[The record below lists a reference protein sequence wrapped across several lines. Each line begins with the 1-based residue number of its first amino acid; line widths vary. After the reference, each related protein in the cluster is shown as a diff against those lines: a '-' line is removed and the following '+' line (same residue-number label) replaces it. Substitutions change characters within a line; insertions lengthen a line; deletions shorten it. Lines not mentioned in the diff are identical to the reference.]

1 MSAPGKTASAPSL
14 TTPVQFL
21 KGVGPQRAEL
31 LDRLGLHTA
40 ADLLFFFPRSYQESG
55 QVHSIDDLAEDKLLS
70 VRGTIEEIDARG
82 SAEGRSMVGVLLKQ
96 GDLYLRAVWFNQP
109 HMRNAFKRGQQ
120 VLFSGKAKLNG
131 GRWEMVHPQ
140 VQEIAPDEPDSKSE
154 LLPIYPLTEGLKQH
168 QIRSI
173 VRRTLDDH
181 AALLEETFPTEFLG
195 QHELWPIHRA
205 LEQIHFP
212 KDEASLEAA
221 RGRFV
226 YQELFVLQ
234 LALAIKR
241 QRQRAGAEAPKL
253 PATQKIHAR
262 IMARMP
268 FELTAG
274 QQQAIREVS
283 ADMAASVPMNRLL
296 HGDVGSGKTIVA
308 VYAML
313 LAVAHGQQAALMA
326 PTELLARQ
334 HMLTLGEL
342 LRASRV
348 RIALLAGGQT
358 AAQRRETLSSIAAGE
373 VDVVMGTHALIQ
385 SEVEFARL
393 GLVIID
399 EQHKFGVQQRAKLRS
414 AGGDPHY
421 LVMTATPIPRT
432 VTMTLFGDLD
442 ISTLRD
448 HPPGRQKLHTYL
460 AAPHQREKWWKFF
473 CDKLREGRQG
483 FVVAPLIEMR
493 DDDDHTAGAES
504 LFESLANGPLE
515 AFRLG
520 LIHGRLKTAE
530 KEAVM
535 HDFREGKIQVL
546 VATSVIEVGIDVPN
560 ATLIAIERAEQF
572 GLAQLHQLRGRV
584 SRGQHPGYC
593 CMFAEATTEQS
604 QKRLQALLDSTDG
617 FHLAEVDFALRGP
630 GDLFGT
636 KQHGLPPLR
645 IADLQ
650 RDRAVL
656 EQARD
661 DARQLVAG
669 HPDLTGDAWA
679 RLRKMV
685 LSRYGAALE
694 LGDVG

>member
-1 MSAPGKTASAPSL
+1 MSGQGKSTPAPSL

-31 LDRLGLHTA
+31 LERLGLHTA
-40 ADLLFFFPRSYQESG
+40 ADVLFFFPRNYQQAG
-55 QVHSIDDLAEDKLLS
+55 QVHSIDDLCEDKLLS

-82 SAEGRSMVGVLLKQ
+82 TAEGRSMVGVLLKQ

-109 HMRNAFKRGQQ
+109 HMRNAFQRGQQ

-140 VQEIAPDEPDSKSE
+140 VQEIAPGEPNPKSE

-181 AALLEETFPTEFLG
+181 AALLDETFPEEFLG
-195 QHELWPIHRA
+195 QHDLWPIQRA
-205 LEQIHFP
+205 LEQVHFP
-212 KDEASLEAA
+212 ESQASLDAA

-241 QRQRAGAEAPKL
+241 QRGRSGAEAPKL
-253 PATQKIHAR
+253 EATQKIHAR

-274 QQQAIREVS
+274 QQQAIAEVS
-283 ADMAASVPMNRLL
+283 ADMAARVPMNRLL
-296 HGDVGSGKTIVA
+296 HGDVGSGKTLVA

-326 PTELLARQ
+326 PTEVLARQ
-334 HMLTLGEL
+334 HMRTLGEL

-348 RIALLAGGQT
+348 RIALLTGGQT
-358 AAQRRETLSSIAAGE
+358 AAQRRETLASIAAGE

-385 SEVEFARL
+385 SEVEFAKL
-393 GLVIID
+393 GLVIVD

-442 ISTLRD
+442 VSTLRD

-460 AAPHQREKWWKFF
+460 AAPDQREKWWKFF

-493 DDDDHTAGAES
+493 DDDHTAGAES
-504 LFESLANGPLE
+504 VFESLANGPLE

-520 LIHGRLKTAE
+520 LIHGRMKTAE

-535 HDFREGKIQVL
+535 HDFREGKTQVL

-560 ATLIAIERAEQF
+560 ATLIAIERAEHF

-604 QKRLQALLDSTDG
+604 QKRLQAMLDSTDG

-645 IADLQ
+645 IADLE

-669 HPDLTGDAWA
+669 HPDLQGDDWS

-685 LSRYGAALE
+685 LNRYGAALD

>member
-1 MSAPGKTASAPSL
+1 MSGQDKSSPAPSL

-21 KGVGPQRAEL
+21 KGVGPQRGEL
-31 LDRLGLHTA
+31 LQRLGLRTA
-40 ADLLFFFPRSYQESG
+40 VDVLFFFPRSYQESG
-55 QVHSIDDLAEDKLLS
+55 QVHSIDDLSEDKLLS
-70 VRGTIEEIDARG
+70 VRGVIEEIDARG

-109 HMRNAFKRGQQ
+109 HMRRAFKRGQH
-120 VLFSGKAKLNG
+120 VLLSGKAKLNG
-131 GRWEMVHPQ
+131 GRWEMVHPHS
-140 VQEIAPDEPDSKSE
+140 QEIAPDEPNPKSE

-181 AALLEETFPTEFLG
+181 AALLEETFPEEFLG
-195 QHELWPIHRA
+195 QQELLPIQRA
-205 LEQIHFP
+205 LDQIHFP
-212 KDEASLEAA
+212 ESQASLEAA

-241 QRQRAGAEAPKL
+241 QRHRAGAEAPKL
-253 PATQKIHAR
+253 EATQKIHAR
-262 IMARMP
+262 IMARLP

-283 ADMAASVPMNRLL
+283 ADMAAAVPMNRLL

-326 PTELLARQ
+326 PTEVLARQ

-358 AAQRRETLSSIAAGE
+358 AAQRRETLASIAGGE

-385 SEVEFARL
+385 SEVKFAKL
-393 GLVIID
+393 GLVIVD
-399 EQHKFGVQQRAKLRS
+399 EQHKFGVEQRAKLRS

-442 ISTLRD
+442 VSTIHD

-493 DDDDHTAGAES
+493 DDDHTAGAES

-520 LIHGRLKTAE
+520 LIHGRMKTAE

-535 HDFREGKIQVL
+535 HDFREGKTQVL

-584 SRGQHPGYC
+584 SRGKYPGYC

-604 QKRLQALLDSTDG
+604 QQRLQALVDSTDG

-645 IADLQ
+645 IADLE

-661 DARQLVAG
+661 DAQQLVTRY
-669 HPDLTGDAWA
+669 PDLKGDDWS

-685 LSRYGAALE
+685 LTRYGEALD
-694 LGDVG
+694 LSDVG